1 MLHLCLFH
9 CTPSLCGLLIF
20 RFFFLMIRRPPRST
34 LLPYTTLFR
43 SGVERAH
50 RTDMEGQA
58 HVHERPGEGAA
69 EHRDGQDVRP
79 REPQRGLTRN
89 PSVERSSVCRS
100 SQIPARD
107 ATPGRK
113 RSSHCRPPSTPL
125 GGPGSP
131 LARLL
136 KGSPR
141 VLSGTHPMVSPS
153 SPRLWWTRSAGDD
166 DEPMDRG
173 GHRGGVADGAGGGN
187 GVAARGTA

>member
-1 MLHLCLFH
+1 
-9 CTPSLCGLLIF
+9 
-20 RFFFLMIRRPPRST
+20 
-34 LLPYTTLFR
+34 
-43 SGVERAH
+43 
-50 RTDMEGQA
+50 MEGQA

-131 LARLL
+131 LTRLL

-141 VLSGTHPMVSPS
+141 VLSGTYPMVSPS
-153 SPRLWWTRSAGDD
+153 SPTYCGLGAWETTMSRWI
-166 DEPMDRG
+166 
-173 GHRGGVADGAGGGN
+173 GVAF
-187 GVAARGTA
+187 AAAWLTVPEAAMASDRKSTRLNSSHLVISYA

>member
-1 MLHLCLFH
+1 
-9 CTPSLCGLLIF
+9 
-20 RFFFLMIRRPPRST
+20 
-34 LLPYTTLFR
+34 
-43 SGVERAH
+43 
-50 RTDMEGQA
+50 MEGQA
-58 HVHERPGEGAA
+58 HVDERPGEGAA

-131 LARLL
+131 LTRLL

-141 VLSGTHPMVSPS
+141 VLSGTYPMVSPS
-153 SPRLWWTRSAGDD
+153 SPTYCGLGAWETTMSRWIRSEEHTSELQSRLHLVCRLLLEKKKKKMNKNTKYY
-166 DEPMDRG
+166 
-173 GHRGGVADGAGGGN
+173 
-187 GVAARGTA
+187 